1 MNSMSEN
8 QNDEPS
14 YAEAAYYET
23 IEGNTND
30 HDAEY
35 QTGDAVQQSPLRE
48 QDRFL
53 PIANVSKIMK
63 RAIPPNGKVAKDA
76 KECVQECVS
85 EFISFITSEAAERC
99 QNEKRKTINGE
110 DILCAM
116 GSLGFENYVEPLKTF
131 LLKLRDAS
139 KIDSS
144 MLNDPALATAM
155 CGPHASAVIVTP
167 GMLTASNALSRAT
180 QLTVSGAT
188 NLGTIEVGEVKPL
201 TEEELKPVPTTLT
214 MSTSSAVGATTGTPT
229 TILVPYSGQVTIVN
243 GNAIATSATT

>member
-1 MNSMSEN
+1 MFCFGVDMNSMSEN

-23 IEGNTND
+23 IEGSMND
-30 HDAEY
+30 HDGEY
-35 QTGDAVQQSPLRE
+35 QTGDGVQQSPLRE
-48 QDRFL
+48 QVCF
-53 PIANVSKIMK
+53 PYFYSVF
-63 RAIPPNGKVAKDA
+63 VAKDA

-131 LLKLRDAS
+131 LVKLRDVSNEIDQKRLFMFCIAS

-167 GMLTASNALSRAT
+167 GMLNASNALTRTA

-201 TEEELKPVPTTLT
+201 TDEELKPVPTTLT
-214 MSTSSAVGATTGTPT
+214 MSTSSAVGAAAGTPT
-229 TILVPYSGQVTIVN
+229 TILLPYSGQ
-243 GNAIATSATT
+243 

>member
-1 MNSMSEN
+1 MSEN

-14 YAEAAYYET
+14 YADAAYYET
-23 IEGNTND
+23 IEGTMND
-30 HDAEY
+30 HETEY

-167 GMLTASNALSRAT
+167 GMLNASTALTRTT

-214 MSTSSAVGATTGTPT
+214 MNTSSAVGAATGTPT

-243 GNAIATSATT
+243 GNTIATSATT